1 MSTSISVNSPDAT
14 ELLPDF
20 YPAVRVA
27 ESKAGAPFYTAI
39 SSAHKYPQWQPNDHK
54 TMCVIVVDIDRNNW
68 VLPFWEMMNDYPEL
82 FPSWVIEKSQSNGGH
97 GQIGWVI
104 ERVSLGEN
112 APNHPIR
119 YAKAVRYALTKA
131 FDGDEGY
138 VNSRAWNP
146 TWAWENNGA
155 GEVTWGNVKPRLL
168 GIFYNALQRAGLW
181 TTKPYNRRPATVD
194 PIEKAPGRNC
204 HVFDVT
210 RLRKSGSVK
219 DAAHA
224 ANDAL
229 PIPLSPAE
237 LNDIIRSIEG
247 WEAVNGPPWDRRGA
261 YSLKYMSEEERER
274 QRERGRRG
282 GLVNSQKQQQ
292 ARAQGPQTAAIIRS
306 AEAVGRAATAR
317 AYKDKGFS
325 NKEIAQK
332 MNASLSSVKRWL
344 RQTRDDCSL

>member
-1 MSTSISVNSPDAT
+1 MSTSVSVNSPNAT
-14 ELLPDF
+14 ELLPDY

-54 TMCVIVVDIDRNNW
+54 TMCVIVVDIDSNNW
-68 VLPFWEMMNDYPEL
+68 ILPFWEMMNDYPEL
-82 FPSWVIEKSQSNGGH
+82 FPSWVIEKRKNGH
-97 GQIGWVI
+97 GQIGWII
-104 ERVSLGEN
+104 ERVSTGEN

-155 GEVTWGNVKPRLL
+155 GEVTWGNVKPRPL
-168 GIFYNALQRAGLW
+168 GTFYNALQRAGLW
-181 TTKPYNRRPATVD
+181 TTKPYNRRPTATPD
-194 PIEKAPGRNC
+194 INKAPGRNC
-204 HVFDVT
+204 HVFDVA
-210 RLRKSGSVK
+210 RLRARGSVK

-261 YSLKYMSEEERER
+261 YSVNGMSEEEKQR

-282 GLVNSQKQQQ
+282 GLANTAKQQQ
-292 ARAQGPQTAAIIRS
+292 ARAKGTPAASVTRS

-317 AYKDKGFS
+317 AYKDEGFS

-332 MNASLSSVKRWL
+332 MGAHPGSVKRWL

>member
-1 MSTSISVNSPDAT
+1 MSTIVSVNSPDAT
-14 ELLPDF
+14 QLLPDF

-54 TMCVIVVDIDRNNW
+54 TMCVIVVDIDSNNW
-68 VLPFWEMMNDYPEL
+68 ILPFWEMMNDYPEL
-82 FPSWVIEKSQSNGGH
+82 FPSWVIEKRKNGH
-97 GQIGWVI
+97 GQIGWII

-131 FDGDEGY
+131 FDGDESY

-155 GEVTWGNVKPRLL
+155 GEVTWGNVKPRPLCT
-168 GIFYNALQRAGLW
+168 FYNALQRAGLW

-210 RLRKSGSVK
+210 RLRKRGSVAA
-219 DAAHA
+219 AAHA

-229 PIPLSPAE
+229 PRPLSPAE
-237 LNDIIRSIEG
+237 LNDIIRSIEV

-292 ARAQGPQTAAIIRS
+292 ARAQGPQSAAIIRS

-325 NKEIAQK
+325 HKEIAKK

>member
-1 MSTSISVNSPDAT
+1 MSTNIAHAAPHAND
-14 ELLPDF
+14 LLPDF
-20 YPAVRVA
+20 YPAIRVA
-27 ESKAGAPFYTAI
+27 ESKAGAPFYTNIAA
-39 SSAHKYPQWQPNDHK
+39 AHKYPQWQINDHK
-54 TMCVIVVDIDRNNW
+54 TICALVVDIDRNNW
-68 VLPFWEMMNDYPEL
+68 VLPFWEMMNDYPAL
-82 FPSWVIEKSQSNGGH
+82 FPSWVIEKSQRNGGH
-97 GQIGWVI
+97 GQIGWII
-104 ERVSLGEN
+104 ERVSTGEN
-112 APNHPIR
+112 APNQPIR
-119 YAKAVRYALTKA
+119 YANAVRYALTKA

-146 TWAWENNGA
+146 TWDGWANGA
-155 GEVTWGNVKPRLL
+155 GEVIWGITEPRPL
-168 GIFYNALQRAGLW
+168 GIFYQALRRAGLW
-181 TTKPYNRRPATVD
+181 TTKPYNRRPTATPD
-194 PIEKAPGRNC
+194 INKAPGRNC
-204 HVFDVT
+204 HVFDVA
-210 RLRKSGSVK
+210 RLRARGSVK

-261 YSLKYMSEEERER
+261 YSVNGMSEEEKQR

-282 GLVNSQKQQQ
+282 GLANTAKQQQ
-292 ARAQGPQTAAIIRS
+292 ARAKGTPAASVTRS

-317 AYKDKGFS
+317 AYKDEGFS

-332 MNASLSSVKRWL
+332 MGAHPGSVKRWL